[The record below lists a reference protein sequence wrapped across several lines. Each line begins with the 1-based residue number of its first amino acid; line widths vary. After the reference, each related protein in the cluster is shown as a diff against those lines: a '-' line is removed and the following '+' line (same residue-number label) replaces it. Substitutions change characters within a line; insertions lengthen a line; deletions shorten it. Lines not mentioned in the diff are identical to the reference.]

1 MTAPHAELTAAY
13 EGLEANFA
21 DEAARDAY
29 RATML
34 ARSAEQADLLLPAL
48 EMGTVLEIGCGNGRL
63 LIELARRQALRTGIG
78 VDAARSRIEFAR
90 RWSEDLWLASLR
102 FEVADALEMTL
113 APAGYDAILCITGA
127 FAYFEPLAAGTA
139 LVLARRWA
147 QALRPGGLLVLEL
160 YPHPELVRVLAA
172 AGGSV
177 RLWRELDPDDPWRF
191 YLSDL
196 QVDHGVLISEDIHP
210 PHERARGCRTTR
222 AASALLRGGTAQ
234 PGPFSWVYRHLL
246 SRGLD

>member
-1 MTAPHAELTAAY
+1 
-13 EGLEANFA
+13 
-21 DEAARDAY
+21 
-29 RATML
+29 ML

-63 LIELARRQALRTGIG
+63 LIELARRRALRTGSG

-90 RWSEDLWLASLR
+90 RWSEDLRLASLR

-196 QVDHGVLISEDIHP
+196 QVDHGVLIHAKTFIHRTSGHVDAGRRERLALYSEAELRNLVRSAGFTDIFCREGWTDRP
-210 PHERARGCRTTR
+210 YDGGESMVLTARRA
-222 AASALLRGGTAQ
+222 
-234 PGPFSWVYRHLL
+234 
-246 SRGLD
+246 

>member
-1 MTAPHAELTAAY
+1 VTAPHAELTAAY
-13 EGLEANFA
+13 EGLEASFA

-48 EMGTVLEIGCGNGRL
+48 EMGTVLEIGC
-63 LIELARRQALRTGIG
+63 
-78 VDAARSRIEFAR
+78 AARSRIEFAR
-90 RWSEDLWLASLR
+90 RWSEDLRLASLR